1 MWKNVIKSLLM
12 WYDLMRYVAKA
23 NNIRGPG
30 QYLLRRASAA
40 EILWNILLIYVE
52 AIIHSS
58 VTFGSVTFGSVAL
71 SSVTLS
77 PVTLGSV
84 SAEGHQN
91 CSLHLLNLL
100 WSKKWIDW

>member
-58 VTFGSVTFGSVAL
+58 VTFGSVAL